1 MFQVL
6 FFLVVILL
14 CFFIVALISVGLCL
28 GIAHLII
35 YLSPSLDLVSV
46 LVPAAILT
54 VLVMIIY
61 YKIAMFI
68 FTFPSFSPPP
78 DDEEEYDD
86 DDEYHEPTIIR
97 IHPNFNK
104 KKRR

>member
-54 VLVMIIY
+54 VLVLTVYIRIFSF
-61 YKIAMFI
+61 IAALP
-68 FTFPSFSPPP
+68 T
-78 DDEEEYDD
+78 DDEGE
-86 DDEYHEPTIIR
+86 DDEDDYHEPIITR
-97 IHPNFNK
+97 IYPRINK

>member
-1 MFQVL
+1 MFEVV
-6 FFLVVILL
+6 FFLCVILL
-14 CFFIVALISVGLCL
+14 IFFIVALISVGLCL

-54 VLVMIIY
+54 ILVLSIY
-61 YKIAMFI
+61 IRMFMFI
-68 FTFPSFSPPP
+68 AAIPT
-78 DDEEEYDD
+78 DD
-86 DDEYHEPTIIR
+86 DDDGDGEDDYHEPIITR
-97 IHPNFNK
+97 IYPRINK